1 MALNPATVRGDDSFP
16 DELDDLIDV
25 LHATP
30 PINKDQP
37 VLVAGDP
44 ELENFR
50 IRSKNGIPV
59 SRELAQ
65 EIKLVA
71 EEADV
76 EYLLKN

>member
-1 MALNPATVRGDDSFP
+1 MDVITTPGATHF
-16 DELDDLIDV
+16 
-25 LHATP
+25 T
-30 PINKDQP
+30 
-37 VLVAGDP
+37 LVAGDP